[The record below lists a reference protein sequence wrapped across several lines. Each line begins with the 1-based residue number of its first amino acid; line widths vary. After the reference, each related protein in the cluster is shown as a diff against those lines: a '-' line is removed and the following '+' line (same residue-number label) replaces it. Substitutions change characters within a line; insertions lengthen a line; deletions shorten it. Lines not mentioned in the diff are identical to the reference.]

1 MAIRISFLVGL
12 LLAGTAHAASIDD
25 VTPSAIELDLYDR
38 VEFSIALADAYAY
51 ANPYDPDEIEV
62 NLELDTPGGDTIV
75 VPAFWFEPFE
85 RSLDGDLEKWTST
98 GAGGFRARFAPL
110 EPGSYTGLIRAIDT
124 DGEDTWGPI
133 AILAHPPLHTGFAR
147 VSDKNPATFQIDG
160 GDAYVPLGFNIDWV
174 REDSGS
180 YAYEDYLDALVGGGG
195 DWTRLWLTHFGQGL
209 TLEWGDYHWTG
220 YYEGLGR
227 YSQPV
232 GAKLDTIFEYAES
245 LGVYIQLVLH
255 QHSQF
260 ESSAWSS
267 WAQNPYNAANGGPCA
282 SSAEYFT
289 NEDALAYA
297 RKLHRYIV
305 ARYHAYRSVFAWE
318 LWNEAD
324 LILGVGSP
332 LMNPWARDAAERI
345 RALDPTDHM
354 VTTSYGSPVPLPGFD
369 LGTWDF
375 NNRHMYTYGSWL
387 IPWFKSLY
395 FERGVPLLLS
405 EFGVDF
411 QGVAHE
417 RDTIGVNI
425 HNGIWSALANGHAGG
440 AMNWW
445 WDNYIEPN
453 DLWGLNAAP
462 RTFLQ
467 TVRVAE
473 FDGFAQVL
481 AAAGDMHLESYAR
494 RNYGGGGAAIWAW
507 VHDWRSDWWGP
518 MEDPPV
524 VAGATVRLP
533 EPTGPIDAAGFE
545 VSAKLFDTWDGA
557 WTDLTADAIAWGEG
571 EIAVTLPDFAR
582 DVALVVTMIP
592 PPPTDDDAD
601 DDDGDDDTLPDDD
614 ADDDVTDDDA
624 ADEGSGESDDDSD
637 GCCGC

>member
-1 MAIRISFLVGL
+1 MAL
-12 LLAGTAHAASIDD
+12 LLAGTAHAASIED
-25 VTPSAIELDLYDR
+25 VSPAAIELDLYDR
-38 VEFSIALADAYAY
+38 VEFSITLGDAY

-62 NLELDTPGGDTIV
+62 NLELETPGGDTIV
-75 VPAFWFEPFE
+75 VPAFWFEPYE
-85 RSLDGDLEKWTST
+85 RSLDGDLEKWTAS
-98 GAGGFRARFAPL
+98 GDGGFRARFAPL
-110 EPGSYTGLIRAIDT
+110 ETGSYTGLVRATDG
-124 DGEDTWGPI
+124 DGEDTWGPV
-133 AILAHPPLHTGFAR
+133 AMLAHPPLHTGFAR
-147 VSDKNPATFQIDG
+147 VSVKNSAAFQIDG
-160 GDAYVPLGFNIDWV
+160 GDPYVPLGFNIDWV

-180 YAYEDYLDALVGGGG
+180 YAYENYLDALVGGGG

-220 YYEGLGR
+220 YYDGLGR

-232 GAKLDTIFEYAES
+232 GAKLDTVFEYAES

-260 ESSAWSS
+260 ETSAWSS
-267 WAQNPYNAANGGPCA
+267 WAENPYNAANGGPCA

-289 NEDALAYA
+289 NDDALAYA

-324 LILGVGSP
+324 LIFGVGP
-332 LMNPWARDAAERI
+332 GLMNPWSQDAAERI
-345 RALDPTDHM
+345 RALDPTAHM

-387 IPWFKSLY
+387 IPWFRFLY
-395 FERGVPLLLS
+395 FDKGTPLLLS

-425 HNGIWSALANGHAGG
+425 HNGIWSALANGYAGG

-453 DLWGLNAAP
+453 DLWYHNAAP
-462 RTFLQ
+462 KAFLQ
-467 TVRVAE
+467 TVHVAE
-473 FDGFAQVL
+473 FDNVAPVR
-481 AAAGDMHLESYAR
+481 ADAGDMHLEAYAR
-494 RNYGGGGAAIWAW
+494 RAFGDGGASIWAW

-518 MEDPPV
+518 MDDPTV
-524 VAGATVRLP
+524 VTGAVVRLLDP
-533 EPTGPIDAAGFE
+533 AGPIDAADFG
-545 VSAKLFDTWDGA
+545 VAAKLFDTWEGE
-557 WTDLTADAIAWGEG
+557 WTDLPSGALAWGDG
-571 EIAVTLPDFAR
+571 ELVVTLSDFAR
-582 DVALVVTMIP
+582 DVVLVVTLTP
-592 PPPTDDDAD
+592 PPAEDDDTSDDDTGDDDATGNDDAD
-601 DDDGDDDTLPDDD
+601 DDSATN
-614 ADDDVTDDDA
+614 DDDA
-624 ADEGSGESDDDSD
+624 AGNSDDSDDDD
-637 GCCGC
+637 EGCCGC

>member
-1 MAIRISFLVGL
+1 MARRISLIVL
-12 LLAGTAHAASIDD
+12 LMFAGAAHAASIDE
-25 VTPSAIELDLYDR
+25 VTPPAIELDLYDL
-38 VEFSIALADAYAY
+38 VEFSITLGDAY

-62 NLELDTPGGDTIV
+62 NLELETPGGDTIV

-85 RSLDGDLEKWTST
+85 RSLDGDTETWTAT
-98 GAGGFRARFAPL
+98 GAGGFRVRFAPL
-110 EPGSYTGLIRAIDT
+110 ETGSYTGLVRATDG
-124 DGEDTWGPI
+124 DGEDTWGPV

-174 REDSGS
+174 RENSGS
-180 YAYEDYLDALVGGGG
+180 FAYEGYLDALTGGGG

-209 TLEWGDYHWTG
+209 TLEWGDDHWTG

-260 ESSAWSS
+260 ESAAWSS
-267 WAQNPYNAANGGPCA
+267 WAENPYNAANGGPCA

-289 NEDALAYA
+289 NDEAIAYA

-324 LILGVGSP
+324 LILGVGP
-332 LMNPWARDAAERI
+332 GLMNPWSQDAAERI
-345 RALDPTDHM
+345 RALDPTDHL
-354 VTTSYGSPVPLPGFD
+354 VTTSYGSPVPLPGSD

-387 IPWFKSLY
+387 IPWFRFVY
-395 FERGVPLLLS
+395 FDQGTPLLLS

-411 QGVAHE
+411 QGVAHG

-425 HNGIWSALANGHAGG
+425 HNGIWSALANGYAGG

-445 WDNYIEPN
+445 WDEYIEPN
-453 DLWGLNAAP
+453 DLWHHNIAP
-462 RTFLQ
+462 RAFLQ

-473 FDGFAQVL
+473 FDGFAQVR
-481 AAAGDMHLESYAR
+481 AAAGDLHLESYAR
-494 RNYGGGGAAIWAW
+494 RAFGDGGASIWAW

-518 MEDPPV
+518 MDEAPLV
-524 VAGATVRLP
+524 TGAAVRLL
-533 EPTGPIDAAGFE
+533 EPAGPIDAAGFA
-545 VSAKLFDTWDGA
+545 VAAKLFDTWEGT
-557 WTDLTADAIAWGEG
+557 WTDLAADAVAWGDG
-571 EIAVTLPDFAR
+571 ELVVTLPDFAR
-582 DVALVVTMIP
+582 DVALVVTLTP
-592 PPPTDDDAD
+592 PPAEDDDTGDDDAGDDDAVGDDDAD
-601 DDDGDDDTLPDDD
+601 DDDATG
-614 ADDDVTDDDA
+614 DDDA
-624 ADEGSGESDDDSD
+624 AGDSD
-637 GCCGC
+637 SSGDDGGCCGC